1 MKLSVIPS
9 DRLIVVDGA
18 AVIVP
23 AIADKGFSAMHWDG
37 VVGRIEKLEAQGL
50 VEEFFYD
57 DSMVQPYLELWADT
71 KGQEVGPDKE
81 LEYRSYRNQLLAECD
96 WTQLG
101 DNHLT
106 EEQKVE
112 WVQYR
117 EALRNV
123 PQQAEYPENVV
134 WPDMP
139 AAL

>member
-1 MKLSVIPS
+1 MKLSVIPN
-9 DRLIVVDGA
+9 DNLIIVDGT
-18 AVIVP
+18 AVVVP
-23 AIADKGFSAMHWDG
+23 AIADKDFSAIHWDG
-37 VVGRIEKLEAQGL
+37 VVGRIEKQETQGL

-57 DSMVQPYLELWADT
+57 DSMVQQYLNLWADT
-71 KGQEVGPDKE
+71 KEQVVEPDKE
-81 LEYRSYRNQLLAECD
+81 LEYRRYRNQLLAECD

-101 DNHLT
+101 DNNFT
-106 EEQKVE
+106 EEQKAD